1 MKSIKQIIHYL
12 KSSNSVGL
20 QIKKRNGIITSTWLI
35 YKVNEKYY
43 YFDIDQKIEFIQNYS
58 YTEKEI
64 LIEFENYKY
73 IIEEIIN

>member
-64 LIEFENYKY
+64 H
-73 IIEEIIN
+73 

>member
-58 YTEKEI
+58 YTEKDI